1 MITSAQALL
10 QSWSPPIVVNA
21 SLCLASV
28 VYARGWIRLHAAF
41 PKLISRWRLAAFLA
55 GVAGIWLAIGSPLE
69 AFDDVSLTVHMVQ
82 HLLLMSF
89 SPPLILLGW
98 PALPLLH
105 GLPQW
110 VGRFIVGPVSR
121 SGFFKWLAGGVTHP
135 IVCWLAAAFALIGW
149 HIPGVFKAALRFDWL
164 HELEH
169 ASFLATGLL
178 FWWPVVQPWPST
190 NRWPRWSI
198 PLYLFCAT
206 LPCDV
211 LSGFLAFC
219 DRVVYVSYLSGPSMF
234 GLLPLQD
241 QECAAAL
248 MWVSVTFVLLVPA
261 IVVTIEIL
269 SPMKAHRTE
278 EPWTVSRGV
287 ADQYLHVSKLEVF

>member
-1 MITSAQALL
+1 MITSTQALL
-10 QSWSPPIVVNA
+10 ESWSPPIVVDL
-21 SLCLASV
+21 SLCLAIL
-28 VYARGWIRLHAAF
+28 VYARGWIRLHASF
-41 PKLISRWRLAAFLA
+41 PQLISPWRITAFLA

-69 AFDDVSLTVHMVQ
+69 TFDDVSLTVHMVQ

-98 PALPLLH
+98 PALPLLR

-110 VGRFIVGPVSR
+110 VVRFIVGPVSR
-121 SGFFKWLAGGVTHP
+121 WEFFKRLASALTHP
-135 IVCWLAAAFALIGW
+135 LVCWLAAALALVVW
-149 HIPGVFKAALRFDWL
+149 HIPGVFEAALGREWL

-169 ASFLATGLL
+169 ASFVATGLL

-190 NRWPRWSI
+190 NRWPRWSL

-219 DRVVYVSYLSGPSMF
+219 DRVVYPSYLSGPRLF
-234 GLLPLQD
+234 GISALQD
-241 QECAAAL
+241 QEGAAAL
-248 MWVSVTFVLLVPA
+248 MWVCVTLILLVPA
-261 IVVTIEIL
+261 ILVTMEIL
-269 SPMKAHRTE
+269 SPAKAPGTQD
-278 EPWTVSRGV
+278 PWTASPGL
-287 ADQYLHVSKLEVF
+287 ADRYLHVSKLEVP

>member
-1 MITSAQALL
+1 MVTGLQALL
-10 QSWSPPIVVNA
+10 QSWSPPIAVNA
-21 SLCLASV
+21 SLCLAILA
-28 VYARGWIRLHAAF
+28 YARGWIRLRSNF
-41 PKLISRWRLAAFLA
+41 PKLIAAWRLAAFLA
-55 GVAGIWLAIGSPLE
+55 GVAGIWFAIGSPLE
-69 AFDDVSLTVHMVQ
+69 TFDDASLTVHMVQ

-98 PALPLLH
+98 PALPLLR

-121 SGFFKWLAGGVTHP
+121 SKYVKCLTGALTHP
-135 IVCWLAAAFALIGW
+135 AVCWLTAALALVGW
-149 HIPGVFKAALRFDWL
+149 HIPGVFEAALRWEWL

-211 LSGFLAFC
+211 LSAFLVFC
-219 DRVVYVSYLSGPSMF
+219 DRVVYVSYLSGPSLF
-234 GLLPLQD
+234 GISPLQD

-248 MWVSVTFVLLVPA
+248 MWVSVTLIFLVPA
-261 IVVTIEIL
+261 IVVTMEIL
-269 SPMKAHRTE
+269 SPAKAHLSE
-278 EPWTVSRGV
+278 EPRAALRGV